1 MKVQWESYAQ
11 ITDGHFERFNNHP
24 GQTQKS
30 GTPGGTVGA
39 GNDGKRQE
47 IVVPP
52 NVPLLAKHEKTPKT
66 LSVSGFKVAA
76 AGLEPATPGL

>member
-52 NVPLLAKHEKTPKT
+52 NVPLLAKHEKTPKNQC
-66 LSVSGFKVAA
+66 F
-76 AGLEPATPGL
+76 PGPWR